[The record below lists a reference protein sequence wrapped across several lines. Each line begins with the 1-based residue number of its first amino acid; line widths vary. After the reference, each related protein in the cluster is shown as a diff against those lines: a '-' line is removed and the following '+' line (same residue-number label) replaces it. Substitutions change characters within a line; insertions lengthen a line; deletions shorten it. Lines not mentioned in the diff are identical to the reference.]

1 MLCSMKIKKKLYYI
15 MFILFTI
22 YILIFLLNKI
32 MDSTNMDF
40 NRDENF

>member
-1 MLCSMKIKKKLYYI
+1 